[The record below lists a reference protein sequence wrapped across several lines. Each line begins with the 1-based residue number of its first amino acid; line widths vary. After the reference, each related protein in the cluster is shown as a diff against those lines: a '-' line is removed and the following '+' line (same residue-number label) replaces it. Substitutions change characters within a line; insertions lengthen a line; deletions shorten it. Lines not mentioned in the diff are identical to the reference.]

1 MKKKSSIMKKKIN
14 FKKFLFYILFVI
26 IGYAVGHHFSPA
38 KEETV
43 AMAPANIEQNQAVSD
58 DFSPEALLA
67 YMKKL
72 KIKYPE
78 TVLSQARLETGNF
91 QSEIFKENHN
101 LFGMKV
107 AASRPTSAIGTNRGH
122 AQYRNWKESVVDYA
136 LFQSFI
142 IAKLPSNNIKEYRS
156 YIQKFYSTTSD
167 YLARIDKTIKDADIF
182 APVTPAKASV
192 QSETKT
198 ASIEFGI
205 MKSFKALYTLP
216 DVLGGNSAQAF
227 AALR

>member
-1 MKKKSSIMKKKIN
+1 VYRRKNMKKKIN
-14 FKKFLFYILFVI
+14 LKKFLFYILFVSV
-26 IGYAVGHHFSPA
+26 GYGVGYYYSPQ
-38 KEETV
+38 KETV
-43 AMAPANIEQNQAVSD
+43 VTEKVYNDQTNKD

-107 AASRPTSAIGTNRGH
+107 AASRPTSAVGTNRGH
-122 AQYRNWKESVVDYA
+122 AQYRNWKESVIDYA
-136 LFQSFI
+136 LLQSYI
-142 IAKLPSNNIKEYRS
+142 IAKLPSNNDKEYRS

-167 YLARIDKTIKDADIF
+167 YLKRIDKTINSGELLSSIDPNKNTIE
-182 APVTPAKASV
+182 TGTEIASN
-192 QSETKT
+192 S
-198 ASIEFGI
+198 
-205 MKSFKALYTLP
+205 SFSFFNSFRALYALP
-216 DVLGGNSAQAF
+216 NLLGGNNVHQNLLG
-227 AALR
+227 LR